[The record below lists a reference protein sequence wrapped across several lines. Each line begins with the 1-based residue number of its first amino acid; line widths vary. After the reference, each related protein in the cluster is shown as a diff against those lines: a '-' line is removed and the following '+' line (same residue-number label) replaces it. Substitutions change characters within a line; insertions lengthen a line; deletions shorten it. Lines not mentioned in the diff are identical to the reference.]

1 LTTKPVIFWR
11 LILARLRVPMAKER
25 ITRRLKVYTT
35 RIGIHDWAVAVPSQK
50 EALKAWDVR
59 ENLFA
64 SGSARVVDDPAVIA
78 VAMKTPGVP
87 VAVPGQTKAHLSE
100 GKSNV
105 VNLQDRRVARAPVE
119 PRTHVVERRTEPK
132 KPERRPPP
140 PDRSKLEAADQ
151 ELRDFD
157 IEIKVR
163 RKELARR
170 KQELEREMESF
181 ETDVDTRRRRLERQ
195 VERARAAYERAKGA

>member
-1 LTTKPVIFWR
+1 
-11 LILARLRVPMAKER
+11 MAKER

-64 SGSARVVDDPAVIA
+64 SGAAKVVDDPAVVEA
-78 VAMKTPGVP
+78 AMKSPGVP
-87 VAVPGQTKAHLSE
+87 VAVPDSKGYVPAE
-100 GKSNV
+100 VKSNV
-105 VNLQDRRVARAPVE
+105 VRLE
-119 PRTHVVERRTEPK
+119 ERRAAKAAAAPK
-132 KPERRPPP
+132 KPHAAPAREAKKAHVEHRRAAP
-140 PDRSKLEAADQ
+140 PDRSRLDAAEAV
-151 ELRDFD
+151 LREFD

-170 KQELEREMESF
+170 RQELERELESF
-181 ETDVDTRRRRLERQ
+181 ETDAETRRNRLERQ
-195 VERARAAYERAKGA
+195 LEKARAQFDKLSS

>member
-1 LTTKPVIFWR
+1 MV
-11 LILARLRVPMAKER
+11 KER

-64 SGSARVVDDPAVIA
+64 TGAAKAVDDPAVIEA
-78 VAMKTPGVP
+78 ALKTPGVP
-87 VAVPGQTKAHLSE
+87 VAMRGKVQIPTEA
-100 GKSNV
+100 KSNV
-105 VNLQDRRVARAPVE
+105 VRLDERRPPRPPAEPKKHPPVADRRVEAKR
-119 PRTHVVERRTEPK
+119 
-132 KPERRPPP
+132 PERRAAPPPPP
-140 PDRSKLEAADQ
+140 PDRSRVDAAED
-151 ELRDFD
+151 ELRAFE

-170 KQELEREMESF
+170 KQELERETEAF
-181 ETDVDTRRRRLERQ
+181 ETDAETRRRRLERQ
-195 VERARAAYERAKGA
+195 VEKAREAFDRAKKA